1 MSNLKFSLAG
11 TNETA
16 ARFVGKTRNFQ
27 LIVDEPEGL
36 GGTDSAA
43 NPVEYILAGYA
54 GCINVVG
61 HLVAKE
67 LNINLNKLK
76 IEIEGEINPARLF
89 GKPSA
94 DRAGYLYIHVN
105 LKPETDASD
114 EQLAEWISEVEYRCP
129 VNDNLSNATPINV
142 TVEKE
147 TPTELAA

>member
-16 ARFVGKTRNFQ
+16 ARFAGKTRNFQ

-67 LNINLNKLK
+67 LNIKLKKLK
-76 IEIEGEINPARLF
+76 IEIDGEINPNRLF
-89 GKPSA
+89 GKPTQ
-94 DRAGYLYIHVN
+94 DRAGYLYLNVN
-105 LKPETDASD
+105 LKPETNASD
-114 EQLAEWISEVEYRCP
+114 SQLAEWISEVENRCP
-129 VNDNLSNATPINV
+129 VNDNLSNPTPIKV
-142 TVEKE
+142 TVERE
-147 TPTELAA
+147 IPAELAA